1 MMLFIHCLY
10 GWKIG
15 LLIALVV
22 RVYYILNL
30 TILAKDTRKIK
41 KCKNV
46 ESGGNFWKML
56 KWSCLLPKQQCKQD
70 S

>member
-1 MMLFIHCLY
+1 MIYDVIYSLPIWL
-10 GWKIG
+10 KIA
-15 LLIALVV
+15 LLIVLVV

-46 ESGGNFWKML
+46 GSGGNF
-56 KWSCLLPKQQCKQD
+56 
-70 S
+70 